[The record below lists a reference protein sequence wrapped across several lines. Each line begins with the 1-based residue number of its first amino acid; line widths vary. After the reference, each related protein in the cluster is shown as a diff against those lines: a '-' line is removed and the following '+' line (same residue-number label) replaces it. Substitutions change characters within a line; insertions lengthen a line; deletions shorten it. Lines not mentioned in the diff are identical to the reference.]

1 MQQSYLVNEF
11 FFSIGKNKLF
21 SQNSLILPDV
31 IYSELMSMET
41 VLEILKYVLPALI
54 VFLTTYYMV
63 KKYFDGEEMKR
74 RQQMMLN
81 NQQMITPLRLQAYE
95 RAILF
100 LERISPENLIMRV
113 NRPGFTCQ
121 QLQSELMQTI
131 RSEFEHNLSQQVYI
145 SHGAWEMLK
154 IARGR
159 TIQLINTMTEKV
171 QKDSPSIN
179 LSKAILESMVDE
191 EKTPT
196 ADAIAFIKKEIGQ
209 LF

>member
-1 MQQSYLVNEF
+1 
-11 FFSIGKNKLF
+11 
-21 SQNSLILPDV
+21 
-31 IYSELMSMET
+31 MEP
-41 VLEILKYVLPALI
+41 VLEILKYVLPSLI
-54 VFLTTYYMV
+54 VFATTVYLV
-63 KKYFDGEEMKR
+63 KKYFDGEEKK
-74 RQQMMLN
+74 RQQQSVLN
-81 NQQMITPLRLQAYE
+81 NQNMITPLRLQAYE

-113 NRPGFTCQ
+113 NKPGLTCQ
-121 QLQSELMQTI
+121 QLQSELLHTI
-131 RSEFEHNLSQQVYI
+131 RSEFEHNLSQQIYI

-159 TIQLINTMTEKV
+159 TIQMINTITEK
-171 QKDSPSIN
+171 QPHDSPAIN

-196 ADAIAFIKKEIGQ
+196 SDAIAFIKKEISQ

>member
-1 MQQSYLVNEF
+1 M
-11 FFSIGKNKLF
+11 
-21 SQNSLILPDV
+21 D
-31 IYSELMSMET
+31 T
-41 VLEILKYVLPALI
+41 VLEILKYLLPALV
-54 VFLTTYYMV
+54 VFATTFYMV
-63 KKYFDGEEMKR
+63 KKYFDGEEKKR
-74 RQQMMLN
+74 QHQIFLN
-81 NQQMITPLRLQAYE
+81 NQNMITPLRLQAYE

-113 NRPGFTCQ
+113 NKSGYTCQ

-131 RSEFEHNLSQQVYI
+131 RSEFEHNLSQQIYI

-159 TIQLINTMTEKV
+159 TIQIINSLSEKIP
-171 QKDSPSIN
+171 KDSPSIN
-179 LSKAILESMVDE
+179 LSKAILEAMVDQ

-196 ADAIAFIKKEIGQ
+196 SDAIAFIKKEINQ